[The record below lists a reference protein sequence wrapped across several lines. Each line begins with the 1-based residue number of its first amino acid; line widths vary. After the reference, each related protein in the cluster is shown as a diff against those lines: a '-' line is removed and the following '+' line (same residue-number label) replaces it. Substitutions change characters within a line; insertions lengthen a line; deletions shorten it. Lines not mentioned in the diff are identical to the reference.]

1 MGVAGSGKSTQG
13 KILADEKGYAWI
25 STGEIL
31 RVLVTGTRRQQMLQG
46 QLLSDKEIIQ
56 IFDKVLDLINPADE
70 FVLDGFPRTVVQAD
84 WLMEQF
90 SRKRFDMT
98 AVFHLKAS
106 EEVVHD
112 RLRQRGRLDDSEQ
125 AISKRFEEYRST
137 TLPIIDLF
145 KKQHAPV
152 YEIDASQNAETIH
165 KEIMSHINGSN
176 KP

>member
-46 QLLSDKEIIQ
+46 QLLSDQEIIQ

-70 FVLDGFPRTVVQAD
+70 FVLDGFPRTIVQAD
-84 WLMEQF
+84 WLMDQF
-90 SRKRFDMT
+90 KKKRFEMT

-106 EEVVHD
+106 EQVVHD
-112 RLRQRGRLDDSEQ
+112 RLRERGRLDDSEQ
-125 AISKRFEEYRST
+125 AITKRFEEYRLIT
-137 TLPIIDLF
+137 MPIIERF
-145 KKQHAPV
+145 KQQHAPV
-152 YEIDASQNAETIH
+152 YEIDASQDAESMH
-165 KEIMSHINGSN
+165 KQIMKCINGS
-176 KP
+176 K